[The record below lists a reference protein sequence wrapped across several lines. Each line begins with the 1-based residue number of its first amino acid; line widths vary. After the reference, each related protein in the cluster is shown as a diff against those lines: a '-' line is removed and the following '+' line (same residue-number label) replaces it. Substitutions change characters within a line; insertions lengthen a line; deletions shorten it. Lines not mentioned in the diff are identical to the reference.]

1 MPQLLLFSDPRP
13 LVERLG
19 REFFQNLPV
28 SPGVYLM
35 RDATDTVLYVGKAKN
50 LKRRLSSYRVA
61 NPERIP
67 RRHLRLLRSVARI
80 DLQECQN
87 ESAALARESELL
99 LSLKPT
105 FNRAGT
111 HRAPPRFLNWRVDAG
126 GLDLRLTTSEPET
139 DYEAHGPMKGGCLYF
154 HHALARLLW
163 WALHPNRSLFD
174 LPAGWIHGRLGERA
188 RIALTADNADA
199 ADIALLRL
207 QHLLRGEL
215 EFFSQWIQERTNA
228 AGNPL
233 ELAVRDLDLET
244 IRDYLRKPVPVSQLH
259 GCGRSSHQGG
269 EADGGSNQFGQAPL
283 AGGAVRQGAGY

>member
-1 MPQLLLFSDPRP
+1 MPQLLLFPDPRP

-67 RRHLRLLRSVARI
+67 RRHLRL
-80 DLQECQN
+80 
-87 ESAALARESELL
+87 
-99 LSLKPT
+99 
-105 FNRAGT
+105 
-111 HRAPPRFLNWRVDAG
+111 
-126 GLDLRLTTSEPET
+126 
-139 DYEAHGPMKGGCLYF
+139 
-154 HHALARLLW
+154 W

-199 ADIALLRL
+199 ADNALLRL

-215 EFFSQWIQERTNA
+215 EFFSQWIQDQTNA
-228 AGNPL
+228 VGNSL
-233 ELAVRDLDLET
+233 ELAVRDVDLET
-244 IRDYLRKPVPVSQLH
+244 IRDYLRKPLLVSQPP
-259 GCGRSSHQGG
+259 GRATL
-269 EADGGSNQFGQAPL
+269 EDGGS
-283 AGGAVRQGAGY
+283 RH